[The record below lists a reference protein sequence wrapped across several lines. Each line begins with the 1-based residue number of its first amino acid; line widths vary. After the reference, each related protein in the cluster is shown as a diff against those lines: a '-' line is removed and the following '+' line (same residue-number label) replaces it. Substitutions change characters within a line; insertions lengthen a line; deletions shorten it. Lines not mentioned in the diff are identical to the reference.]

1 MKSRSMILLS
11 FSWRIFNPFK
21 RLLDEINA
29 RPAAQRA
36 EALKTKFTFKTE
48 VDDDARKMLFQSNE
62 HLLKNLRLNECR

>member
-1 MKSRSMILLS
+1 MLPMKSRPMVLLS

-36 EALKTKFTFKTE
+36 EALNTKFTFKTE
-48 VDDDARKMLFQSNE
+48 VDEDARKMLFQSNE
-62 HLLKNLRLNECR
+62 LLKKSEA